1 MSDVAYLYEHVGK
14 TGKTVEIQ
22 QVRIKD
28 RRELA
33 TREGRYHVAYEVKKT
48 AKASKDDFSQLLKRM
63 HVSDCEEV
71 KLTGRQSR
79 LLEQFVLEMRHR
91 TLQKGD
97 GLVNAVRHALRPG
110 RTLTVNQIY
119 AEAKDQTE
127 SNTGKADLR
136 AA

>member
-1 MSDVAYLYEHVGK
+1 
-14 TGKTVEIQ
+14 
-22 QVRIKD
+22 
-28 RRELA
+28 
-33 TREGRYHVAYEVKKT
+33 
-48 AKASKDDFSQLLKRM
+48 M

-110 RTLTVNQIY
+110 RTLAVNQIY
-119 AEAKDQTE
+119 AEVKRRIRLSPIQEKRTYGQPNFQHSIRSVLSHLRKKGE
-127 SNTGKADLR
+127 VIRVKRGKYR
-136 AA
+136 RP